1 MMGMKR
7 LARSSFSLSIAAI
20 AGCSRGDGQQRAPDS
35 EETALA
41 AQPGVSVAANPKW
54 PKAACSIISA
64 DDVAAVLRK
73 PVTAR
78 AQDAIATC
86 DYLTGGD
93 DQISINYW
101 NDKSEFEIMKA
112 LLAKRGAKSTPVS
125 GLGAEAMYGTYGT
138 GAGLAVRL
146 ADGRAFMVV
155 GHDRDAELAVAKL
168 LVPGRQR
175 A

>member
-1 MMGMKR
+1 MTSMQS
-7 LARSSFSLSIAAI
+7 LARSALSLSIAAV
-20 AGCSRGDGQQRAPDS
+20 AGCSRGDGQQRAPDP
-35 EETALA
+35 EETAVA
-41 AQPGVSVAANPKW
+41 APPGVSGAASPKW

-78 AQDAIATC
+78 AQDAIAAC
-86 DYLTGGD
+86 DYLTGGA

-112 LLAKRGAKSTPVS
+112 LIAKRGAKSTPVS

-138 GAGLAVRL
+138 DGGLAVRL

-155 GHDRDAELAVAKL
+155 GHDRDAELAIAKL